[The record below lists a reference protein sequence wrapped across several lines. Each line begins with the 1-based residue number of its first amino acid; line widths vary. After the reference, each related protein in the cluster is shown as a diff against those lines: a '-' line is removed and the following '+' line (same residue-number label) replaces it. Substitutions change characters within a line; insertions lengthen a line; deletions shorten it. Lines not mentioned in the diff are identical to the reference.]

1 MVTEYSFPKIFSI
14 NLWIYLILL
23 QNLISVIS
31 VESGYVI
38 SRTKH
43 PDVLLLMYIFFFF
56 FFLFL
61 VDSIRIPSSMSK
73 VNNLCDN
80 CFAIDTIEDN
90 NYSMLVSSLNLFL
103 SLYIYRILLLK
114 ILLLHSA
121 ILSIVLLRNRLNKLF
136 WSNT

>member
-1 MVTEYSFPKIFSI
+1 MVRVYSFPKIFSI

-43 PDVLLLMYIFFFF
+43 PDVLLLMYIFFFL
-56 FFLFL
+56 LFL

-80 CFAIDTIEDN
+80 CFEIDTIEDN
-90 NYSMLVSSLNLFL
+90 DYSMLVSNLNLFL
-103 SLYIYRILLLK
+103 SLYLYRILLLK

-136 WSNT
+136 W

>member
-14 NLWIYLILL
+14 NLWIYLISL

-56 FFLFL
+56 LFL

-80 CFAIDTIEDN
+80 FFEIDTIEDN
-90 NYSMLVSSLNLFL
+90 DYSMLVSNLNLFL
-103 SLYIYRILLLK
+103 SLYLYRILLLK

-121 ILSIVLLRNRLNKLF
+121 ILSMVLLRNCLNKLF

>member
-14 NLWIYLILL
+14 NLWIYLISL

-43 PDVLLLMYIFFFF
+43 PDVLLLMYIFFF
-56 FFLFL
+56 LFL

-80 CFAIDTIEDN
+80 FFGIDTIEDN
-90 NYSMLVSSLNLFL
+90 DYSMLVSSLNLFL
-103 SLYIYRILLLK
+103 SLYLYRILLLK

>member
-43 PDVLLLMYIFFFF
+43 PDVLLLMYIFFF
-56 FFLFL
+56 LFL

-90 NYSMLVSSLNLFL
+90 DYSMLVSSLNLFL
-103 SLYIYRILLLK
+103 SLYLYRILLLK

>member
-56 FFLFL
+56 FLFL

-80 CFAIDTIEDN
+80 FFETDTIEDN

-103 SLYIYRILLLK
+103 SLYLYRILLLK

>member
-14 NLWIYLILL
+14 DLRIYLISL

-43 PDVLLLMYIFFFF
+43 PDVLLLMYIFFF
-56 FFLFL
+56 LFL

-80 CFAIDTIEDN
+80 CFETDTIEDN
-90 NYSMLVSSLNLFL
+90 NY
-103 SLYIYRILLLK
+103 
-114 ILLLHSA
+114 
-121 ILSIVLLRNRLNKLF
+121 
-136 WSNT
+136 